1 MPAGHRECCPMG
13 KWHSLSIWTTP
24 LPASRQGISAAAPN
38 ARPRSEGYGS
48 LPSLPGRRGNETGSI
63 AIPILGPAVPIFRT
77 ERALNFDL
85 IRSGCTSTVFVE
97 APRSYA
103 LWGIGQRPELKRGS
117 PSTLLSENALT
128 MSMHQRDWRENFPL

>member
-1 MPAGHRECCPMG
+1 
-13 KWHSLSIWTTP
+13 
-24 LPASRQGISAAAPN
+24 
-38 ARPRSEGYGS
+38 
-48 LPSLPGRRGNETGSI
+48 LPGRRGNETGSI